1 MNKRIQWMM
10 CAIVL
15 CALNAMP
22 GWAQNYAEPYL
33 TDETR
38 PKGLV
43 WLPEPPELTSA
54 VFTYDFYYYQ
64 LGRQLREV
72 EGVSEQAL
80 SDESAKLWN
89 VFSEVLDIQLS
100 EETTPEIVLLAESAI
115 VDAKKANTV
124 VKNHYQRIRP
134 FAQFNEPSLKPW
146 TDEEEASTYSYPSG
160 HASRGWM
167 YAFVLA
173 SVIPEY
179 AEQIFNRALVY
190 ADNRVIC
197 GHHWKTDIDAS
208 LMLAAGIFA
217 TIVSTDA
224 FHAQQKK
231 AREEYLR
238 VKNSTAVS
246 SVKSRATDSSASVYD
261 LQGRRLDKTP
271 SAPGIYIVDG
281 QKTVVGNNPS

>member
-1 MNKRIQWMM
+1 MKKNILMMM
-10 CAIVL
+10 CAVAL
-15 CALNAMP
+15 CVLNATT
-22 GWAQNYAEPYL
+22 GWAQKYPDPYL

-38 PKGLV
+38 PNGLN

-54 VFTYDFYYYQ
+54 AFTYDFYYYQ

-72 EGVSEQAL
+72 EGVGEQAL

-89 VFSEVLDIQLS
+89 VFSEVLDINLS
-100 EETTPEIVLLAESAI
+100 KETTPEIILLADKAMTD
-115 VDAKKANTV
+115 VKKANNV
-124 VKNHYQRIRP
+124 VKNHYQRVRP
-134 FAQFNEPSLKPW
+134 FAQFKEPSLKPW
-146 TDEEEASTYSYPSG
+146 TDDEEASTYSFPSG

-167 YAFVLA
+167 CALVLA

-179 AEQIFNRALVY
+179 ADKIFQRAHVY
-190 ADNRVIC
+190 AVNRVVC

-208 LMLAAGIFA
+208 LMLAAGVFA

-224 FHAQQKK
+224 YRDQQVK

-238 VKNSTAVS
+238 VKNVSSGVSTA
-246 SVKSRATDSSASVYD
+246 KAAATGSRAAVYD

-271 SAPGIYIVDG
+271 TSPGIYIFNVE
-281 QKTVVGNNPS
+281 KKVVVNK